1 MKLIATALVLASLAV
16 PAFAQDDLSTK
27 IVPRLEYEQ
36 ADVRE
41 ALKALFKA
49 VGVPGYTIDP
59 AVQGSVTVN
68 LTNVTFDVALQ
79 SVLRQ
84 VDATYRVEGG
94 VYQIIRKEID
104 QTPTNLDQNNQVAP
118 VTNKV
123 IRRIP
128 IKYGDPQVI
137 AILIGAQG
145 GSQDFGLFPERS
157 TITNAFALG
166 GAGGGM
172 GGGMGGMGGGMG
184 GMMGGMGGGMGG
196 MMGGMGGGMMGGM
209 GGGGMMGGMGGGG
222 MMGGMGGMGGG
233 MGGRGF

>member
-1 MKLIATALVLASLAV
+1 MKYGMKLIATALVLASLAV

-94 VYQIIRKEID
+94 VYQIIRREID
-104 QTPTNLDQNNQVAP
+104 QAPTNLDQNNQVAP

-166 GAGGGM
+166 GM
-172 GGGMGGMGGGMG
+172 G
-184 GMMGGMGGGMGG
+184 GG

-209 GGGGMMGGMGGGG
+209 GGGMMGGMGGGMMGGMGGGMMGGMGGG
-222 MMGGMGGMGGG
+222 MMGGMGGGMMGGMGGG